1 MGMIAPICYTIGH
14 SDHPIT
20 DFIALL
26 KKHAV
31 TCLCD
36 IRSTPYS
43 KRHPQ
48 YNAEPL
54 KRELEKHAIRYLYL
68 GKELGGLPGS
78 TGQNTSPA
86 ATRRPLQN
94 GEGSSDSL
102 SAPERVGVRLGEGR
116 GEVSDGKTDTASRP
130 VKGGEGGFSHGISLI
145 AEELAKGETIVLM
158 CAEKD
163 PVDCHRS
170 HLVAPALVAA
180 GIAVR
185 HIRYDGEIEKEQI
198 SLEFM

>member
-1 MGMIAPICYTIGH
+1 MSVPICYTIGH
-14 SDHPIT
+14 SDHPIA

-26 KKHAV
+26 KKHAI

-68 GKELGGLPGS
+68 GKELGGRPGS
-78 TGQNTSPA
+78 TLSSQPPLPSP
-86 ATRRPLQN
+86 PSSG
-94 GEGSSDSL
+94 GETALPSL
-102 SAPERVGVRLGEGR
+102 H
-116 GEVSDGKTDTASRP
+116 D
-130 VKGGEGGFSHGISLI
+130 GEGGPRAVDEVGSGTTRFSHGISLI

-163 PVDCHRS
+163 PADCHRG
-170 HLVAPALVAA
+170 HLVAPGLVAA

-185 HIRYDGEIEKEQI
+185 HIRYDGEIEKEQT
-198 SLEFM
+198 SFSFCKEKE